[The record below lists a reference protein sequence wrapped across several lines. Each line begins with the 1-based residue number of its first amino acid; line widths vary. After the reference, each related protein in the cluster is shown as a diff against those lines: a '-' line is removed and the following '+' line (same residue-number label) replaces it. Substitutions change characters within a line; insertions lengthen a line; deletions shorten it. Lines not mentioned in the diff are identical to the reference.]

1 MRNVLCGRPD
11 CYVVLPERID
21 IDLQKSGPGPNTG
34 LNVRTKITTASPPA
48 AADLAPRYKVTLL
61 ARVAKEGTLDSN
73 EVTKRHIVGA
83 SGPKATCFSLD
94 VDDVAKRTKRPIT
107 DAVHPK

>member
-1 MRNVLCGRPD
+1 M
-11 CYVVLPERID
+11 
-21 IDLQKSGPGPNTG
+21 
-34 LNVRTKITTASPPA
+34 
-48 AADLAPRYKVTLL
+48 
-61 ARVAKEGTLDSN
+61 ARVGKERTLDSS
-73 EVTKRHIVGA
+73 EVTKRHTVGA